1 MGPDGATGFGSPEP
15 EFDAG
20 MAGGMVVGG
29 SETAVVEAARVVIG
43 VALLFTSAALYKT
56 IIRHVNPIVKKHTE
70 DS

>member
-1 MGPDGATGFGSPEP
+1 MGPDGATGFGSLEP

-29 SETAVVEAARVVIG
+29 SGTAIVETAGVVIG
-43 VALLFTSAALYKT
+43 VALLFMSAVLYKT
-56 IIRHVNPIVKKHTE
+56 IIRHVNPRVKKHTE